1 MNRGT
6 LATRLDEL
14 LEANPCE
21 EGRTIGVMLVRL
33 QRLREFRLVYGFA
46 AGDAV
51 SSAACEAMREALR
64 PSDEIHRISEDEFAV
79 LLPCLRGRNHAALA
93 GSRVVRAFEAPL
105 QLGHRAAL
113 ASVAVGIS
121 ISPEHGV
128 DAESLLRRAELA
140 YGEAARHTERSVVYS
155 AENEPV
161 LVPYELLRDAITG
174 NQLEV
179 YLQPILDLRQHRL
192 TGAEALSRWH
202 DPQLGQV
209 SPDNFIGLAEDTGL
223 ISDLTRWNLNASLRH
238 LARAR
243 RQVPDMNLSVNLSP
257 RMFAERDIAVQ
268 IASALD
274 VWDASPE
281 AVTLEVTENALM
293 EDPALSLRLLTSLRD
308 RGFGI
313 SIDDFGSGYSSLAYL
328 KQFPA
333 TELKIDRSF
342 VMDMQSDARSV
353 QLVRSMID
361 LGHHLQMH
369 VVAEGVEDATTLEL
383 LTRMGC
389 DRAQG
394 YHIRRPQPAADF
406 VASLEPQ
413 NR

>member
-1 MNRGT
+1 M
-6 LATRLDEL
+6 
-14 LEANPCE
+14 
-21 EGRTIGVMLVRL
+21 
-33 QRLREFRLVYGFA
+33 
-46 AGDAV
+46 
-51 SSAACEAMREALR
+51 
-64 PSDEIHRISEDEFAV
+64 
-79 LLPCLRGRNHAALA
+79 
-93 GSRVVRAFEAPL
+93 
-105 QLGHRAAL
+105 
-113 ASVAVGIS
+113 
-121 ISPEHGV
+121 
-128 DAESLLRRAELA
+128 
-140 YGEAARHTERSVVYS
+140 
-155 AENEPV
+155 
-161 LVPYELLRDAITG
+161 PYELLRDAITG

-274 VWDASPE
+274 VWDTSPE

-383 LTRMGC
+383 LTRMGIGAAGPVD
-389 DRAQG
+389 DRPGAPPADACG
-394 YHIRRPQPAADF
+394 RRGRRGRHHPRTAHPHG
-406 VASLEPQ
+406 V
-413 NR
+413 